1 MRDSMKNN
9 NPKRVANNLAIAD
22 CYTTQL
28 FGHAQSEQ
36 RFDGCQGVFKN
47 FKCVGLH
54 GGPASQ

>member
-22 CYTTQL
+22 YYTTQL

-47 FKCVGLH
+47 FKCV
-54 GGPASQ
+54 